1 MKLRGGSNESIVWYA
16 TTIILLLSVIV
27 APTSASNDL
36 LSTKA
41 STGVSVKSTPSAT
54 QPKSP
59 YELLPLVP
67 LILPPFSAR

>member
-1 MKLRGGSNESIVWYA
+1 MYSNA
-16 TTIILLLSVIV
+16 IILLLSVIV

-41 STGVSVKSTPSAT
+41 SIGVSVKSTPSAT

-59 YELLPLVP
+59 YDELPFVA
-67 LILPPFSAR
+67 LIFPPFSAR